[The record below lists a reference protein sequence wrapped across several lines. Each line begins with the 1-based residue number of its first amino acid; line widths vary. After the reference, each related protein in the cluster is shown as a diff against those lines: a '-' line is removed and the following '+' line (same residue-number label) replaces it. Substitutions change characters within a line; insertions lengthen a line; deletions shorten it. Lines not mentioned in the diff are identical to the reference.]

1 MAGRKKYTPEQEKE
15 IKLLQASNEMYER
28 TKEDARMHGN
38 KEGVKRIELAQEEV
52 QQKIKSIMNGTIQNI
67 EIPQEKV
74 ESISTEYTPIDSTD
88 YNPVIEDKKNE
99 TVEYMLNN
107 SSNIDSPSVYDR
119 LDTYRVE
126 EELKMSKHKRR
137 GTETNIEEDSKVRY
151 GEEIVNPTETTFNNV
166 DTQAQYDVIS
176 LPSNGECYK
185 SKIGRVPVSYLTA
198 YDENIIT
205 SPNLYRDGLVI
216 DYLLKNKIVNKDIN
230 VEDLVSGDV
239 DAIILFLRA
248 TSYGVEFPVSVSD
261 PETGENIET
270 NIDLTKIKSKEFKL
284 KGDENGH
291 FSYTLPKSGVEV
303 KFKYLTRREENDLRI
318 LSRLENDGTA
328 AVDLSDANRTIIN
341 SLKADTLLDVRE
353 KSIIVD
359 ATRKIENWIKQI
371 ESKNDTKFNKS
382 ITNRLEMQIV
392 AINGNYDREYI
403 RKAIYGMP
411 ASDSLSLRKYILEN
425 EPGLDFEVEIE
436 RPESLGGG
444 SFKTFLEWN
453 DTVFFNIP

>member
-1 MAGRKKYTPEQEKE
+1 MAGKRKLTPEQEKE

-28 TKEDARMHGN
+28 TKEEARIRGN
-38 KEGVKRIELAQEEV
+38 KEGVIRINIAQEEA
-52 QQKIKSIMNGTIQNI
+52 QNKIKSIMNGTIQNI
-67 EIPQEKV
+67 EIPQENVK
-74 ESISTEYTPIDSTD
+74 E
-88 YNPVIEDKKNE
+88 IEDDTHVNS
-99 TVEYMLNN
+99 TMDYMLNN
-107 SSNIDSPSVYDR
+107 QPNVEESSVFDR
-119 LDTYRVE
+119 LDDYKIE
-126 EELKMSKHKRR
+126 EEKKIAKHKRR
-137 GTETNIEEDSKVRY
+137 GTETHIEEENKIKY
-151 GEEIVNPTETTFNNV
+151 GEEIVNPTETTFNNT
-166 DTQAQYDVIS
+166 DNFAQYDVIS

-230 VEDLVSGDV
+230 VEELVSGDV

-248 TSYGVEFPVSVSD
+248 TSYGVEFPVAVQD

-270 NIDLTKIKSKEFKL
+270 NVDLTKIKPKEFKL

-291 FSYTLPKSGVEV
+291 FSYILPKSGIEV
-303 KFKYLTRREENDLRI
+303 KFKYLTRKEENDLRI
-318 LSRLENDGTA
+318 LSRLEGEGIDA
-328 AVDLSDANRTIIN
+328 LDLKDANRTIT
-341 SLKADTLLDVRE
+341 TLLKSDTMLEPRD
-353 KSIIVD
+353 KSIILD
-359 ATRKIENWIKQI
+359 ATRKIDDWAKKI
-371 ESKNDTKFNKS
+371 EEKNGNKFNKA
-382 ITNRLEMQIV
+382 ITNRMEMQIV

-403 RKAIYGMP
+403 RKAIYNMP
-411 ASDSLSLRKYILEN
+411 ANDSLKLRRYILEN

-453 DTVFFNIP
+453 DTVFFNIA